1 MAQAKNINNAILSV
15 LESID
20 AKLDKQEQ
28 STQNLNTNLQGMAST
43 GVVSEKEYE
52 SFAKFFGVMA
62 KGISGLV
69 KAMDNVSPKTG
80 EKFGTFIGKIGET
93 IEEFY
98 KKTDQKQVTAF
109 TALLQVLKTGVIMF
123 AIQMVLAI
131 PFLILAPIG
140 AVLFGWTIRALLWA
154 MGSAGSKGAKKKQ
167 MEGIKAIMGL
177 ARSILLFALSMIL
190 YILVAPLVMIGVV
203 LFGLTIRLLM
213 WTIGMSGKN
222 AKKNAKGLA
231 GILKLAKGILL
242 FALAIIIFLLVSP
255 LVLIGVIVFSIVVWI
270 LSLGMRSMGSKKV
283 KKGVKGLMTVVLSML
298 LLALVVIIVG
308 ALVTWADL
316 ALVGAMIG
324 GLALIVII
332 VGYFGKKVKK
342 GAFALLI
349 ASFAVAV
356 VAIAMCIF
364 KSAKI
369 TWKDIGI
376 LGAVIGGMALIATV
390 LGVPPISNWAKA
402 GAMALIIM
410 SAALTIFAIALLIY
424 AQAAPKL
431 TWGSIGMLAAVI
443 GVMALIGTVLGIP
456 PIVGFAIA
464 GSAALCIAAAALVIF
479 SVALLIYTKAKMT
492 WKDVGILGATILMIG
507 VEFGAFGLLCI
518 PIGLGAAAMLV
529 AAAALLPIT
538 ASLAIFKASGWK
550 KKDDANLVS
559 ALAAVQ
565 NGFLGGEIPGGIIA
579 AFKFAAKAVARAAL
593 VAVAAGLMIPA
604 GIALMLITPALSI
617 FKKSK
622 FGKKD
627 ADNMEFAIGGIVKA
641 FGLITDTARQKKMGF
656 YVTPWQLWLGIAAL
670 ARAGTTL
677 ANLAKGVQ
685 AWANLTIIEYEV
697 INPGTKDAK
706 IVPSGKRQLSKS
718 DFEKAAFG
726 MATVISAIAK
736 PFADV
741 GKLEMGAPSGNPIL
755 DSIFGGKRYVSRG
768 ISALAKSGD
777 TLVSLA
783 KGVQAWAKLEVT
795 EYEVVDGGTA
805 DAKIVPKSIRKL
817 TKGDL
822 FKAKWGMSMIIKSL
836 SETFADV
843 GKLEHGEAS
852 ENTWLSSI
860 FGGKKWVSKGVQAMA
875 GVGDNI
881 VALGTGIQN
890 WANMSITEYEVVG
903 AGTKDA
909 KLVPKG
915 KITMDKNMMTAA
927 AANAGEVI
935 TLFAQVF
942 ADVGKMNDGRPADM
956 GFWGSFFS
964 KSRDY
969 VKKGV
974 ESMSNVGNI
983 VVGLAEGIL
992 KMADMQVTET
1002 EVVNA
1007 GTSRAKVVPKRVRKV
1022 GKSEQ
1027 KRAAKNLGD
1036 IIMLFAK
1043 VFADIGSGMGVPG
1056 WKYITQASMNKG
1068 VALVSK
1074 MSAPIASMADTILKM
1089 GNMEVV
1095 QNEVVRGKIRPVGIV
1110 KLTKADMKKAA
1121 ANVGEFAG
1129 LMASMVAS
1137 IGIEFASKESELE
1150 RGSQL
1155 IKKVV
1160 GSAQDLAKPIDRW
1173 AKIKNMNAVM
1183 KNMERFVGFLTKY
1196 FDPEKNKNIH
1206 NTNRYLYK
1214 FGWNASVIAKA
1225 APGFK
1230 EFVGHQKELTATIN
1244 NLDMDRLKILDSL
1257 MCSLATLGNTNVGLD
1272 RLGEEIGDGMK
1283 EGFELLAEMLAELM
1297 AEQQSQSGG
1306 LIDAITGGGE
1316 GGEGDAKAGEPGSPK
1331 GAAPAGLAGDIAKAV
1346 KSALSGLPG
1355 QIASKTLTV
1364 KSSKGQ
1370 GNQVSF

>member
-1 MAQAKNINNAILSV
+1 MAQAKNINNAILGV

-109 TALLQVLKTGVIMF
+109 TALLQVLKTGVLMF

-140 AVLFGWTIRALLWA
+140 AVLFGWTIRALMWA
-154 MGSAGSKGAKKKQ
+154 MGAAGSKGAKKKQ

-213 WTIGMSGKN
+213 WTIGLSGKN

-242 FALAIIIFLLVSP
+242 FALAIIVFLLVSP
-255 LVLIGVIVFSIVVWI
+255 LVLVGVIVFSLVVWI
-270 LSLGMRSMGSKKV
+270 LSLGMRTMGSKKV
-283 KKGVKGLMTVVLSML
+283 KKGVRGLMTVVLSML
-298 LLALVVIIVG
+298 LLALTVIIV
-308 ALVTWADL
+308 AAFVTWQDL

-324 GLALIVII
+324 GLALIVVI
-332 VGYFGKKVKK
+332 VGFFSKKIRK
-342 GAFALLI
+342 GAMALLI

-356 VAIAMCIF
+356 VAIAMVIF
-364 KSAKI
+364 KSAAI
-369 TWKDIGI
+369 EWKDIAI

-390 LGVPPISNWAKA
+390 LGIPPISNWAQS
-402 GAMALIIM
+402 GAIALIIM
-410 SAALTIFAIALLIY
+410 SAALTIFSIALLIY

-431 TWGSIGMLAAVI
+431 TWSSIGMLAAVI
-443 GVMALIGTVLGIP
+443 GVMALIGTILGIP

-464 GSAALCIAAAALVIF
+464 GSAALIIAAGALVIF

-492 WKDVGILGATILMIG
+492 WKDVGILGATILMVG
-507 VEFGAFGLLCI
+507 LEFAAFGLASPLI
-518 PIGLGAAAMLV
+518 FVGGGAMIV

-550 KKDDANLVS
+550 RKDNSNLES

-565 NGFLGGEIPGGIIA
+565 NGFLGGRIPGGIIA
-579 AFKFAAKAVARAAL
+579 ALKFAAKALARAAM
-593 VAVAAGLMIPA
+593 VAAASALMIPA

-641 FGLITDTARQKKMGF
+641 FGLITDTERQKKMGF

-685 AWANLTIIEYEV
+685 AWANLTIKEYEV

-718 DFEKAAFG
+718 DFKKAAFG

-768 ISALAKSGD
+768 IKALSKSGD

-795 EYEVVDGGTA
+795 EYEVVDAGTA
-805 DAKIVPKSIRKL
+805 DAKIVPKSVRKL
-817 TKGDL
+817 TPGDL
-822 FKAKWGMSMIIKSL
+822 FKAKWGMSMVIKSL
-836 SETFADV
+836 SQTFADV
-843 GKLEHGEAS
+843 GRLEHGESS

-915 KITMDKNMMTAA
+915 QITMTPTMMTDAA
-927 AANAGEVI
+927 KNAGSVI
-935 TLFAQVF
+935 TLFAEVF
-942 ADVGKMNDGRPADM
+942 ADVGRMNDGRSANL
-956 GFWGSFFS
+956 GFWGSLFS

-974 ESMSNVGNI
+974 ESMSGIGNI
-983 VVGLAEGIL
+983 VTGLAEGVL
-992 KMADMQVTET
+992 KMADMQVVET

-1022 GKSEQ
+1022 SPAEQ
-1027 KRAAKNLGD
+1027 ERAAKNLGS
-1036 IIMLFAK
+1036 IIMTFASVFAK
-1043 VFADIGSGMGVPG
+1043 VGSGLGIPGFKYVTKEDLARGVD
-1056 WKYITQASMNKG
+1056 M
-1068 VALVSK
+1068 VSK
-1074 MSAPIASMADTILKM
+1074 MSKPIASMADTILKM
-1089 GNMEVV
+1089 GKMEVV
-1095 QNEVVRGKIRPVGIV
+1095 VNEVKRGKIVPKAVV
-1110 KLTKADMKKAA
+1110 KLRPSDMESAA
-1121 ANVGEFAG
+1121 KNVETFTMF
-1129 LMASMVAS
+1129 MASMVAS
-1137 IGIEFASKESELE
+1137 VGTKLEPQRGALETGSEI
-1150 RGSQL
+1150 
-1155 IKKVV
+1155 IKKLV
-1160 GSAQDLAKPIDRW
+1160 GSANEIAKPIDRW
-1173 AKIKNMNAVM
+1173 SKIKKMDTVM
-1183 KNMERFVGFLTKY
+1183 KNMDRFMGFLMKY
-1196 FDPEKNKNIH
+1196 FDPEKNKQVAYANK
-1206 NTNRYLYK
+1206 YLWK
-1214 FGWNASVIAKA
+1214 FSWSTHRVAKS

-1283 EGFELLAEMLAELM
+1283 EGFELLAEMLAELI

-1306 LIDAITGGGE
+1306 LIEAITGSGGE
-1316 GGEGDAKAGEPGSPK
+1316 GGDAKAGEPGKPK

-1364 KSSKGQ
+1364 KSSKGI
-1370 GNQVSF
+1370 GNPVAF